1 MRYTYFARRNLKEIL
16 RDPLSLILGVIL
28 PIFFIALFSTISRNA
43 PVDVFKPVN
52 IVPGITVFGFTFT
65 TMFLGLLIAKDKSSS
80 FLTRLF
86 ISPLTSKDYILGY
99 FVAMLPIA
107 FIIGVSCLIA
117 GLFVGVPLTPSL
129 LYTFLSFIPYIFFS
143 AFIGIFLGTVCSE
156 AQLMAIGNIYIIAC
170 AIFSGA
176 WMDLNILGDKI
187 KAIAEILPFSHAVE
201 LSRIV
206 LSGRPD
212 NVWIR
217 VLIVSGYTVLFFLLS
232 VYFFNRKM
240 KSDNK

>member
-170 AIFSGA
+170 AILSGA
-176 WMDLNILGDKI
+176 WMNLNILGDKI